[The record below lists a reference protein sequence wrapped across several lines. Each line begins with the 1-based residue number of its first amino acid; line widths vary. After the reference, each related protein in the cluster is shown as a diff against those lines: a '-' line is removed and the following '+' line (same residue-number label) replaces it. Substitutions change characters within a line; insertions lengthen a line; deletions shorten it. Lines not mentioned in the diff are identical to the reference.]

1 MHLFDAEDKLKKY
14 SSVFEIMDDYFG
26 TRLQM
31 YQTRKDFLVDAI
43 QKELVLLSNKAKY
56 LEEVLSGVVDL
67 RRKTRAEVGELLS
80 SRDYNV
86 VEEDMDFKYLTK
98 MPMDSVTSENVLKL
112 NREFQTKQGELEV
125 LKITSDRQMWIQEL
139 SALTSAYSEYKQG
152 RERLQAGGEEVK
164 SKKRS
169 ATKSNV
175 VVNKKVK
182 PLEVV

>member
-1 MHLFDAEDKLKKY
+1 
-14 SSVFEIMDDYFG
+14 
-26 TRLQM
+26 
-31 YQTRKDFLVDAI
+31 
-43 QKELVLLSNKAKY
+43 

-67 RRKTRAEVGELLS
+67 RRKTRAEVSELLS

-98 MPMDSVTSENVLKL
+98 MPMDSVTSENVIKL

-152 RERLQAGGEEVK
+152 RERLQAGAGEDAK

-182 PLEVV
+182 PLEKV